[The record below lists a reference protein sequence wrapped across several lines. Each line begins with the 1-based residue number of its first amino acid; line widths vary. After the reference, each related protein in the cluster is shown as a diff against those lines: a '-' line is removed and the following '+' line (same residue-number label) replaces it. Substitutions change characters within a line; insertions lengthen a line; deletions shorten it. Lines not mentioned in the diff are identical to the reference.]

1 MVQFPDIPFPTL
13 DRAGIQAPLPP
24 IQASDAKSVANT
36 WLTSFAAACSNAD
49 THATLDLLHPSTP
62 FWRDMLALTWDFRT
76 LFTPSKI
83 ADLLDARLADAK
95 FSDFILNETHTD
107 FQQPFPDLAWVT
119 LVFNFQ
125 SKIGKCTGVARLVPL
140 LIHENN
146 SSVSVTRLED
156 LQWKA
161 YIVYTNLDSLTGFS
175 EKIGPLRNF
184 EPSHTR
190 WAADRETTTE
200 FAGAEEDQTKS
211 PKVLLIGA
219 GQSGLSIAARL
230 KAMDISALVID
241 KNERIGDSWRGRYD
255 SLSLHDPVC
264 KSTSI

>member
-1 MVQFPDIPFPTL
+1 
-13 DRAGIQAPLPP
+13 
-24 IQASDAKSVANT
+24 
-36 WLTSFAAACSNAD
+36 
-49 THATLDLLHPSTP
+49 
-62 FWRDMLALTWDFRT
+62 
-76 LFTPSKI
+76 
-83 ADLLDARLADAK
+83 
-95 FSDFILNETHTD
+95 
-107 FQQPFPDLAWVT
+107 
-119 LVFNFQ
+119 
-125 SKIGKCTGVARLVPL
+125 
-140 LIHENN
+140 
-146 SSVSVTRLED
+146 LED